1 MSLHDRRALLITLFA
16 TAVFGPAQA
25 IVFARLSGVPLEE
38 TVHALAARCLQVLV
52 LTVACCVEAEAFAN
66 RRSEALLALFALLWA
81 LHIEANR
88 RLLELGAHNPFVPAF
103 IAVCVA
109 VALMMHSAL
118 PIDRERIAPDLLS
131 YALAAVGQG
140 AACRT
145 ALPVDEA
152 VRFAALLGLGLA
164 LAVLLRVALW
174 LSAISGGCVLQKA
187 DGDQKEKELLR
198 RIEEERVTR
207 THLRLTPCPPPLP
220 WSLIVPSF
228 H

>member
-1 MSLHDRRALLITLFA
+1 MLASISMASLPSDRAALRITLFA

-25 IVFARLSGVPLEE
+25 IVFARLSGVPFEE

-52 LTVACCVEAEAFAN
+52 LAVACCVKAEASD
-66 RRSEALLALFALLWA
+66 RREARLALFALLWA

-88 RLLELGAHNPFVPAF
+88 RLLELGAHDPFVPAF

-109 VALMMHSAL
+109 LALMMHSAL

-131 YALAAVGQG
+131 YALAVVGQF

-145 ALPVDEA
+145 AVPVDEA
-152 VRFAALLGLGLA
+152 VRFAALLGLSLA
-164 LAVLLRVALW
+164 FAVLLRVALW

-187 DGDQKEKELLR
+187 DGDQKEREDLLR
-198 RIEEERVTR
+198 RIEEERVTCA
-207 THLRLTPCPPPLP
+207 HLRVT
-220 WSLIVPSF
+220 
-228 H
+228 HQ